1 MPKQC
6 NGESIA
12 RVLDGPDVMAGMQT
26 LGDVPVEQCREG
38 GVQEVSKVE
47 GVVLE
52 HHEVGGE
59 EGVLEVRMEHVAGLD
74 AAERQEAP
82 LELWEKEGREVDGGR
97 GEAAGDGGGVEL
109 AVEYATVEAGIVG
122 RAKEVVEATACEH
135 EREEGARR
143 RGWKLVVERED
154 DVVLHCVL
162 EERERGKHDK
172 KETRKGER
180 RRGSED
186 IKDRG
191 MEGMSFISTKRRL
204 EREVGDATP
213 TSRCVCDVVWYVW
226 SS

>member
-6 NGESIA
+6 NGEGIA
-12 RVLDGPDVMAGMQT
+12 RVLDGPEVVTGMET

-52 HHEVGGE
+52 DHEIGGE
-59 EGVLEVRMEHVAGLD
+59 EGILQLRMEHVACID
-74 AAERQEAP
+74 AAEREEAP

-97 GEAAGDGGGVEL
+97 GEAAGDGCGVEL
-109 AVEYATVEAGIVG
+109 AIEYATVEAGIVG

-143 RGWKLVVERED
+143 RGWRLVVERED

-162 EERERGKHDK
+162 KERELGKHDKK

-191 MEGMSFISTKRRL
+191 NMEGMSFISTKRRL

-213 TSRCVCDVVWYVW
+213 TSRSV
-226 SS
+226 